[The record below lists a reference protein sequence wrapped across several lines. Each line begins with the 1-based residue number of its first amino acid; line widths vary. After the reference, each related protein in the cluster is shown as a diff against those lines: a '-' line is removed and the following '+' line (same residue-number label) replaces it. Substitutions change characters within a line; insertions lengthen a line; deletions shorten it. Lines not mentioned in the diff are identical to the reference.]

1 MDSSASQVPQ
11 YRFKTDISNAIQ
23 TQAETSSYDKVAGFK
38 YYLAYRDNAVSN
50 RGTVYAYYDLSNA
63 WETVGPQGFTSL
75 SVENFKMVVD
85 NSNNIYVAYKN
96 VSGHLALQ
104 KYSSATWSANL
115 LSTNYLT
122 GELDMGVDINNDI
135 FIAFQ
140 DLVSDSS
147 NTKLSVLKYDVDV
160 STFSF
165 IGGQRFTAGNTRQP
179 TIEIDRD
186 GLVIVGFR
194 EANIIDIDT
203 ESLLRPTVMKY
214 IGSLWTVI
222 DERGFT
228 KETIASNTSRQSLTT
243 SITTDF
249 NKDIFFGYT
258 NFQNDQK
265 AQIVRSVARKLR
277 NICNYP

>member
-1 MDSSASQVPQ
+1 MGGSCWLNSMTSLPVAFDKLTLPTANNPPTEVLELQPISLDQIPKEFNNMFFK
-11 YRFKTDISNAIQ
+11 YRGVKYFNAIQ

-38 YYLAYRDNAVSN
+38 YYLAYRDNAMSN

-122 GELDMGVDINNDI
+122 GDLDIGVDVNNDI

-140 DLVSDSS
+140 DLVLDSS
-147 NTKLSVLKYDVDV
+147 NTKLSFL
-160 STFSF
+160 
-165 IGGQRFTAGNTRQP
+165 
-179 TIEIDRD
+179 
-186 GLVIVGFR
+186 
-194 EANIIDIDT
+194 
-203 ESLLRPTVMKY
+203 
-214 IGSLWTVI
+214 
-222 DERGFT
+222 
-228 KETIASNTSRQSLTT
+228 
-243 SITTDF
+243 
-249 NKDIFFGYT
+249 
-258 NFQNDQK
+258 
-265 AQIVRSVARKLR
+265 
-277 NICNYP
+277 